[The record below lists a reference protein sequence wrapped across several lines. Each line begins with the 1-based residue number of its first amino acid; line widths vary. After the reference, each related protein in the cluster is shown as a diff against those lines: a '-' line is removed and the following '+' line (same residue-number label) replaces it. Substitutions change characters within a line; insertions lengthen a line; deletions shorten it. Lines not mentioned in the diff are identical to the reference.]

1 MSKVIFSQIG
11 AIGILKVNRPEVHN
25 AMDWE
30 TMQAFSRNIKKIHKM
45 QSLRTLIVT
54 GEGESFVSGGDLKVL
69 AKYPKRIHGLRLST
83 IMSRALERLRA
94 LPMPTIA
101 AINGPARGGG
111 AEIAVACDIR
121 VMAENADIGFVHAKL
136 GITTA
141 WGGARF
147 LLQLVGY
154 PQALILL
161 ASGGLISS
169 NEALAIG
176 LVDEIS
182 PRDHVM
188 ESAMNLAEKLS
199 KHPKESVKAAKRLLR
214 LAIAYPSVANLA
226 ERGIF
231 ASLWDSE
238 FRRKQVEKFLNKK

>member
-1 MSKVIFSQIG
+1 MEKIVFSQIG
-11 AIGILKVNRPEVHN
+11 EIGVLKVNRPEVHN
-25 AMDWE
+25 ALDWE
-30 TMQAFSRNIKKIHKM
+30 TMHSFSRSIKKIHKDR
-45 QSLRTLIVT
+45 SLRALIVT

-69 AKYPKRIHGLRLST
+69 VNYPKRIHGLRLAN

-121 VMAENADIGFVHAKL
+121 VIAENADIGFVHAKL

-154 PQALILL
+154 PQALKLL
-161 ASGGLISS
+161 ASGELLSS

-176 LVDEIS
+176 LVDDVA
-182 PRDHVM
+182 PRGRVM
-188 ESAMNLAEKLS
+188 EIALQLAEKLS
-199 KHPKESVKAAKRLLR
+199 QHPQSGVEAAKRLLR

-231 ASLWDSE
+231 ANLWDSD
-238 FRRKQVEKFLNKK
+238 FRRKQVEKFLNK